1 MSITVSVTGNTP
13 EELKAHVAWLA
24 DKLGATTMMSDIIKT
39 HINEK
44 HDQHNAA
51 AEEAVGKIETV
62 IEAAVSAEKTTKKA
76 NAKAETTVEPS
87 DVADLL
93 QPTEQHSITAD
104 QLQELAG
111 NKKLIVGAPRVKEVI
126 ASFGATNIR
135 LVPVEMYADLYAAIE
150 ALK

>member
-76 NAKAETTVEPS
+76 KVKAETTVEPS
-87 DVADLL
+87 DVADL
-93 QPTEQHSITAD
+93 PTEQHSITAD

-135 LVPVEMYADLYAAIE
+135 LVPVEKYADLYAAIE